1 MEQQKNT
8 TRSPWLFVP
17 TLYFMQGVPYVI
29 IVNVS
34 AAMYTTLGI
43 SASQMGLWTSLITW
57 PWVLKMLWGPLVD
70 TISTKRNWVV
80 ITQALL
86 LAGFVLVAFGV
97 NLPNFFIVTLA
108 VFFVMAFLSATHD
121 IAADGYYL
129 LAMDKKDQA
138 FFVGIRSTA
147 YRLAMIFGNGAL
159 VVLAGRLAEER
170 GFTVAQGWMTAL
182 LVGGALYGIFW
193 LYGLWAMPR
202 PVADVPGGG
211 HQKGDAIPF
220 VEAFVTYF
228 RKPRILAILA
238 FILLYRAGEFMIVKM
253 TPPFLLE
260 TGPKGNLG
268 FTTEQFGVIYGTF
281 GILALVVGGI
291 LGGMAIARWG
301 LRKCLWPMVLSMNLP
316 CLGYIWAAI
325 ELPTATGLL
334 KVAGT
339 YAVVV
344 IDQFGYG
351 FGFAAYMVFL
361 MYASQGSRYQTS
373 HYAISTGLMALG
385 AMGAGILSGFLL
397 EWLGFVKFFIACC
410 ILTIPGMLTLLFIPL
425 YDEEHNEARELSRL
439 AREEKAARRRQ

>member
-1 MEQQKNT
+1 MEQQKT
-8 TRSPWLFVP
+8 TSRSPWLFVP

-43 SASQMGLWTSLITW
+43 APAQMGLWTSLITW

-70 TISTKRNWVV
+70 TISTKRYWVV
-80 ITQALL
+80 VTQGLL
-86 LAGFVLVAFGV
+86 LAGFILVAFGV
-97 NLPNFFIVTLA
+97 KLPNFFLVTLA

-147 YRLAMIFGNGAL
+147 YRLAMIFGNGVL

-170 GFTVAQGWMTAL
+170 GFTVAQGWMIAL
-182 LVGGALYGIFW
+182 LTGAAVYGIFW

-202 PVADVPGGG
+202 PAADIPGGG
-211 HQKGDAIPF
+211 HQKGDAVPF

-253 TPPFLLE
+253 TPPFLME
-260 TGPKGNLG
+260 SGPAGNLG
-268 FTTEQFGVIYGTF
+268 FSTEQFGVIYGTF

-291 LGGMAIARWG
+291 LGGMAIARFG
-301 LRKCLWPMVLSMNLP
+301 LRKCLWPMVLAMNVP
-316 CLGYIWAAI
+316 CLGYVWAAI
-325 ELPTATGLL
+325 ELPAATGLL

-385 AMGAGILSGFLL
+385 AMGAGILSGYLL
-397 EWLGFVKFFIACC
+397 EWLGFVRFFIACC

-425 YDEEHNEARELSRL
+425 YDEEHTEARELARQ
-439 AREEKAARRRQ
+439 AREEKAARRR

>member
-1 MEQQKNT
+1 MMEQHTNT

-17 TLYFMQGVPYVI
+17 TLYFMQGVPYVV

-34 AAMYTTLGI
+34 AAMYTSLGI
-43 SASQMGLWTSLITW
+43 PAAEMGLWTSLITL

-70 TISTKRNWVV
+70 TVSTKRNWVV
-80 ITQALL
+80 ITQGLL
-86 LAGFVLVAFGV
+86 LAGFVQVAFGV
-97 NLPNFFIVTLA
+97 NLPNFFVVTLA

-129 LAMDKKDQA
+129 LAMDRKDQA

-159 VVLAGRLAEER
+159 VVLAGRLASTH
-170 GFTVAQGWMTAL
+170 GFSVAQGWMAAL
-182 LVGGALYGIFW
+182 LAGGALYWLFW

-202 PVADVPGGG
+202 PAGDVPGGG
-211 HQKGDAIPF
+211 RNRGDAIPF
-220 VEAFVTYF
+220 LEAFVTYF

-268 FTTEQFGVIYGTF
+268 FTTDQYGVIYGTF
-281 GILALVVGGI
+281 GILALLIGGI

-301 LRKCLWPMVLSMNLP
+301 LRKCLWPMVLAMNVP
-316 CLGYIWAAI
+316 CLGYVWAAI
-325 ELPTATGLL
+325 ELPGAPGLL
-334 KVAGT
+334 KLAGT
-339 YAVVV
+339 YAVVI

-385 AMGAGILSGFLL
+385 AMAAGSLSGYLL

-410 ILTIPGMLTLLFIPL
+410 VLTIPGMLTLLFIPL
-425 YDEEHNEARELSRL
+425 YDQEQSEARELSRL
-439 AREEKAARRRQ
+439 AKEEKAARRR